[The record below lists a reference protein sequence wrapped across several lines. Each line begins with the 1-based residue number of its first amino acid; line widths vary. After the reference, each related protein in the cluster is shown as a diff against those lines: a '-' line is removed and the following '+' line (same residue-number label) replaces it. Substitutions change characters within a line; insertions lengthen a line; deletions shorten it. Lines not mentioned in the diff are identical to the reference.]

1 MDKDYLGRLLGEGRY
16 SKVYH
21 ARDLKTGESVAIKVM
36 KKEVLAETKMD
47 RHVETEIRAMK
58 TLNHPKMVQL
68 YEVISTENK
77 IYIVMEYVGGDL
89 ITQMDESEPDRTQ
102 RRNISNS

>member
-1 MDKDYLGRLLGEGRY
+1 MWSYIVEFFKNIVTKMNSYTLFKDNILMDKYYLGRLLGEGRY

-58 TLNHPKMVQL
+58 TLDHPNIVQL
-68 YEVISTENK
+68 YEVIST
-77 IYIVMEYVGGDL
+77 
-89 ITQMDESEPDRTQ
+89 
-102 RRNISNS
+102 